1 MNVQAAFWADD
12 MSALLVIWHVG
23 ISYDELM
30 FVHAWKEGIC
40 MREIGKWRFAS
51 NNKGIVDGFND
62 PGIETFSADSISSMV
77 REVIQNSVDQQVD
90 ESRPVVVDFDFFQV
104 TQDEIPGGSQLG
116 DIFDRC
122 IEASQGDQV
131 ATDFFEQAK
140 KLMKGRIDVLRISD
154 HNTTGLVGAE
164 TNDSKTPWHQLV
176 KGRGSSN
183 KNINSGGSFGIGK
196 AAPLACSY
204 FHTIFYA
211 SKADA
216 VDSYVGVSR
225 LLSFKQKES
234 GFFSKEFTTTGT
246 GFYSASDDMNA
257 ILKPFSMGNFTRTDN
272 GTDIYILALEK
283 DKDLYGTIRLAVLKN
298 FFVSIEFQ
306 KLIVHVGQ
314 DTIDRNTLAQ
324 YIAQLDDKK
333 YAELKDYYN
342 LLIHRD
348 DDPEDNRVIPLD
360 AVEYGEKYGIKDG
373 ECTLLLHQ
381 GEDLNQRV
389 LMTRKTGMTLFPQSR
404 LGNSISYTGILLIQ
418 GDTMNQIFKMMEMPA
433 HDKWEPGRCKVKK
446 TFYENAYTDLK
457 KYLRKKIIE
466 NFGAPQQDVEVAYG
480 MDEFFADA
488 AGDGALDVELKERKP
503 KAKMTKRKARRRRT
517 DREVK
522 VKDPLEEGGLGDE
535 PRAGDKKDDTKKKGT
550 TTKDPAKNT
559 YNFKFRAVKKRLIA
573 NNMVNGEYTLAF
585 TIPISKSRIRLEVVG
600 IAERGNYK
608 IPVKD
613 VRIEGNDS
621 AVDIEKNSIT
631 FGPAKKGQ
639 TIAAHFSTGFQ
650 GPMMMEVN
658 YYEAK

>member
-1 MNVQAAFWADD
+1 
-12 MSALLVIWHVG
+12 
-23 ISYDELM
+23 
-30 FVHAWKEGIC
+30 
-40 MREIGKWRFAS
+40 MREDGKWRFAS

-62 PGIETFSADSISSMV
+62 PGIETFSANSIASMV

-90 ESRPVVVDFDFFQV
+90 DSRPVVVDFDFFQV
-104 TQDEIPGGSQLG
+104 TQDEIPGGRQLEN
-116 DIFDRC
+116 IFDRC
-122 IEASQGDQV
+122 ITASKGDPV
-131 ATDFFEQAK
+131 ATGFFQQAQ
-140 KLMKGRIDVLRISD
+140 KLMKGKIDVLRISD

-164 TNDSKTPWHQLV
+164 TDDTKTPWHQLV

-211 SKADA
+211 SKVDA
-216 VDSYVGVSR
+216 IDSYVGVSR
-225 LLSFKQKES
+225 LLSFKEKES
-234 GFFSKEFTTTGT
+234 GFFGKEYTTTGT
-246 GFYSASDDMNA
+246 GFYSSSDNMNA
-257 ILKPFSMGNFTRTDN
+257 ILKPFAMGHFKRRDN

-283 DKDLYGTIRLAVLKN
+283 DKDLYGTIRLAVLEN

-314 DTIDRNTLAQ
+314 DTINRNSLAQ

-333 YAELKDYYN
+333 YAALKDYYN
-342 LLIHRD
+342 LLIHRH
-348 DDPEDNRVIPLD
+348 DDPEENRVISLD
-360 AVEYGEKYGIKDG
+360 ANEYGKKYGIKDG

-418 GDTMNQIFKMMEMPA
+418 GDTMNQIFKTMEMPA
-433 HDKWEPGRCKVKK
+433 HDKWEPGRCKVNK

-457 KYLRKKIIE
+457 QYLRKKIIE
-466 NFGAPQQDVEVAYG
+466 NFGAPQQDIEAAYG

-488 AGDGALDVELKERKP
+488 AGDGALNVELKERKP
-503 KAKMTKRKARRRRT
+503 KAKMIKRKARRRRT
-517 DREVK
+517 DREIK
-522 VKDPLEEGGLGDE
+522 VKEPPEEGGLDDN
-535 PRAGDKKDDTKKKGT
+535 PRTDGKKDDPKKDGR
-550 TTKDPAKNT
+550 TTKDPADPAKKK
-559 YNFKFRAVKKRLIA
+559 YNFKFRAVKKRLVA
-573 NNMVNGEYTLAF
+573 NNMMNGEFTLAF

-600 IAERGNYK
+600 LAERGNYK
-608 IPVKD
+608 IPVHN
-613 VRIEGNDS
+613 VRIDGNDS
-621 AVDIEKNSIT
+621 AVEVEKNSIT

>member
-1 MNVQAAFWADD
+1 
-12 MSALLVIWHVG
+12 
-23 ISYDELM
+23 
-30 FVHAWKEGIC
+30 
-40 MREIGKWRFAS
+40 MREDGKWRFAS

-62 PGIETFSADSISSMV
+62 PGIETFSANSIASMV

-90 ESRPVVVDFDFFQV
+90 DSRPVVVDFDFFQV
-104 TQDEIPGGSQLG
+104 TQDEIPGGRQLEN
-116 DIFDRC
+116 IFDRC
-122 IEASQGDQV
+122 ITASKGDPV
-131 ATDFFEQAK
+131 ATGFFQQAQ
-140 KLMKGRIDVLRISD
+140 KLMKGKIDVLRISD

-164 TNDSKTPWHQLV
+164 TDDTKTPWHQLV

-211 SKADA
+211 SKVDA
-216 VDSYVGVSR
+216 IDSYVGVSR
-225 LLSFKQKES
+225 LLSFKEKES
-234 GFFSKEFTTTGT
+234 GFFGKEYTTTGT
-246 GFYSASDDMNA
+246 GFYSSSDNMNA
-257 ILKPFSMGNFTRTDN
+257 ILKPFAMGHFKRRDN

-283 DKDLYGTIRLAVLKN
+283 DKDLYGTIRLAVLEN

-314 DTIDRNTLAQ
+314 DTINRNSLAQ

-333 YAELKDYYN
+333 YAALKDYYN
-342 LLIHRD
+342 LLIHRH
-348 DDPEDNRVIPLD
+348 DDPEENRVISLD
-360 AVEYGEKYGIKDG
+360 ADEYGKKYGIKDG

-418 GDTMNQIFKMMEMPA
+418 GDTMNQIFKTMEMPA
-433 HDKWEPGRCKVKK
+433 HDKWEPGRCKVNK

-457 KYLRKKIIE
+457 QYLRKKIIE
-466 NFGAPQQDVEVAYG
+466 NFGAPQQDIEAAYG

-488 AGDGALDVELKERKP
+488 AGDGALNVELKERKP
-503 KAKMTKRKARRRRT
+503 KAKMIKRKARRRRT
-517 DREVK
+517 DREIK
-522 VKDPLEEGGLGDE
+522 VKEPPEEGGLDDN
-535 PRAGDKKDDTKKKGT
+535 PRTDGKKDDPKKDGR
-550 TTKDPAKNT
+550 TTKDPADPAKKK
-559 YNFKFRAVKKRLIA
+559 YNFKFRAVKKRLVA
-573 NNMVNGEYTLAF
+573 NNMMNGEFTLAF

-600 IAERGNYK
+600 LAERGNYK
-608 IPVKD
+608 IPVHN
-613 VRIEGNDS
+613 VRIDGNDS
-621 AVDIEKNSIT
+621 AVEVKKNSIT

>member
-1 MNVQAAFWADD
+1 
-12 MSALLVIWHVG
+12 
-23 ISYDELM
+23 
-30 FVHAWKEGIC
+30 
-40 MREIGKWRFAS
+40 MREDGKWRFAS

-62 PGIETFSADSISSMV
+62 LGIETFSANSIASMV

-90 ESRPVVVDFDFFQV
+90 DSRPVVVDFDFFQV
-104 TQDEIPGGSQLG
+104 TQDEIPGGRQLG
-116 DIFDRC
+116 NIFDRC
-122 IEASQGDQV
+122 ITASKGDPV
-131 ATDFFEQAK
+131 ATGFFQQAQ
-140 KLMKGRIDVLRISD
+140 KLMKGKIDVLRISD

-164 TNDSKTPWHQLV
+164 TDDTKTPWHQLV

-211 SKADA
+211 SKVDA
-216 VDSYVGVSR
+216 IDSYVGVSR
-225 LLSFKQKES
+225 LLSFKEKES
-234 GFFSKEFTTTGT
+234 GFFGKEYTTTGT
-246 GFYSASDDMNA
+246 GFYSSSDNMNA
-257 ILKPFSMGNFTRTDN
+257 ILKPFAMGHFKRRDN

-283 DKDLYGTIRLAVLKN
+283 DKDLYGTIRLAVLEN

-314 DTIDRNTLAQ
+314 DTINRNSLAQ

-333 YAELKDYYN
+333 YAALKDYYN
-342 LLIHRD
+342 LLIHRH
-348 DDPEDNRVIPLD
+348 DDPEENRVISLD
-360 AVEYGEKYGIKDG
+360 ADEYGKKYGIKDG

-418 GDTMNQIFKMMEMPA
+418 GDTMNQIFKTMEMPA
-433 HDKWEPGRCKVKK
+433 HDKWEPGRCKVNK

-457 KYLRKKIIE
+457 QYLRKKIIE
-466 NFGAPQQDVEVAYG
+466 NFGAPQQDIEAAYG

-488 AGDGALDVELKERKP
+488 AGDGALNVEIKERKP
-503 KAKMTKRKARRRRT
+503 KAKMIKRKARRRRT
-517 DREVK
+517 DREIK
-522 VKDPLEEGGLGDE
+522 VKEPPEEGGLDDN
-535 PRAGDKKDDTKKKGT
+535 PRTDGKEDDPKKDGR
-550 TTKDPAKNT
+550 TTKDPADPAKKK
-559 YNFKFRAVKKRLIA
+559 YNFKFRAVKKRLVA
-573 NNMVNGEYTLAF
+573 NNMMNGEFTLAF

-600 IAERGNYK
+600 LAERGNYK
-608 IPVKD
+608 IPVHN
-613 VRIEGNDS
+613 VRIDGNDS
-621 AVDIEKNSIT
+621 AVEVEKNSIT

>member
-1 MNVQAAFWADD
+1 
-12 MSALLVIWHVG
+12 
-23 ISYDELM
+23 
-30 FVHAWKEGIC
+30 
-40 MREIGKWRFAS
+40 MREDGKWRFAS

-62 PGIETFSADSISSMV
+62 PGIETFSANSIASMV

-90 ESRPVVVDFDFFQV
+90 DSRPVVVDFDFFQV
-104 TQDEIPGGSQLG
+104 TQDEIPGGRQLG
-116 DIFDRC
+116 NIFDRC
-122 IEASQGDQV
+122 ITASKGDPV
-131 ATDFFEQAK
+131 ATGFFQQAQ
-140 KLMKGRIDVLRISD
+140 KLMKGKIDVLRISD

-164 TNDSKTPWHQLV
+164 TDDTKTPWHQLV

-211 SKADA
+211 SKVDA
-216 VDSYVGVSR
+216 IDSYVGVSR
-225 LLSFKQKES
+225 LLSFKEKES
-234 GFFSKEFTTTGT
+234 GFFGKEYTTTGT
-246 GFYSASDDMNA
+246 GFYSSSDNMNA
-257 ILKPFSMGNFTRTDN
+257 ILKPFAMGHFKRRDN

-283 DKDLYGTIRLAVLKN
+283 DKDLYGTIRLAVLEN

-314 DTIDRNTLAQ
+314 DTINRNSLAQ

-333 YAELKDYYN
+333 YAALKDYYN
-342 LLIHRD
+342 LLIHRH
-348 DDPEDNRVIPLD
+348 DDPEENRVISLD
-360 AVEYGEKYGIKDG
+360 ADEYGKKYGIKDG

-418 GDTMNQIFKMMEMPA
+418 GDTMNQIFKTMEMPA
-433 HDKWEPGRCKVKK
+433 HDKWEPGRCKVNK

-457 KYLRKKIIE
+457 QYLRKKIIE
-466 NFGAPQQDVEVAYG
+466 NFGAPQQDIEAAYG

-488 AGDGALDVELKERKP
+488 AGDGALNVELQERKP
-503 KAKMTKRKARRRRT
+503 KAKMIKRKARRRRT
-517 DREVK
+517 DREIK
-522 VKDPLEEGGLGDE
+522 VKEPPEEGGLDDK
-535 PRAGDKKDDTKKKGT
+535 PRTDGKKDDPKKDGR
-550 TTKDPAKNT
+550 TTKDPAKKK
-559 YNFKFRAVKKRLIA
+559 YNFKFRAVKKRLVA
-573 NNMVNGEYTLAF
+573 NNMMNGEFTLAF

-600 IAERGNYK
+600 LAERGNYK
-608 IPVKD
+608 IPVHN
-613 VRIEGNDS
+613 VRIDGNDS
-621 AVDIEKNSIT
+621 AVEVEKNSIT

>member
-1 MNVQAAFWADD
+1 
-12 MSALLVIWHVG
+12 
-23 ISYDELM
+23 
-30 FVHAWKEGIC
+30 
-40 MREIGKWRFAS
+40 MREDGKWRFAS
-51 NNKGIVDGFND
+51 NNKGVIDGFND
-62 PGIETFSADSISSMV
+62 SGIETFSANSIASMV

-90 ESRPVVVDFDFFQV
+90 DSRPVVVDFDFFQV
-104 TQDEIPGGSQLG
+104 TQDVIPGGGQLS
-116 DIFDRC
+116 DIFDCC
-122 IEASQGDQV
+122 IEASKGDPV
-131 ATDFFEQAK
+131 ATKFFQQAQ
-140 KLMKGRIDVLRISD
+140 KLMKGKIDVLRISD
-154 HNTTGLVGAE
+154 HNTTGLVGAD
-164 TNDSKTPWHQLV
+164 TDDTKTPWHQLV

-211 SKADA
+211 SKVDD

-225 LLSFKQKES
+225 LLSFEAKES
-234 GFFSKEFTTTGT
+234 GFFGKEYTTTGT
-246 GFYSASDDMNA
+246 GFYSASDNMNA
-257 ILKPFSMGNFTRTDN
+257 ILKPFAMGSFRRKDN

-283 DKDLYGTIRLAVLKN
+283 DKDLYGTIRLAVLEN

-306 KLIVHVGQ
+306 KLVVHVGQ
-314 DTIDRNTLAQ
+314 DTLDRNSLAQ

-333 YAELKDYYN
+333 YAALKDYYN
-342 LLIHRD
+342 LLIHRH
-348 DDPEDNRVIPLD
+348 DDPEDNRVIILD
-360 AVEYGEKYGIKDG
+360 ADEYGKKYGIKDG
-373 ECTLLLHQ
+373 ECTLLLRQ

-418 GDTMNQIFKMMEMPA
+418 GDTMNQIFKAMEMPA
-433 HDKWEPGRCKVKK
+433 HDKWEPGRCKVDK
-446 TFYENAYTDLK
+446 TFYENAYTDLRQ
-457 KYLRKKIIE
+457 YLRKKIIE
-466 NFGAPQQDVEVAYG
+466 NFGAPQQDIEVAYG

-488 AGDGALDVELKERKP
+488 ARDGALDVELKERKP

-517 DREVK
+517 DREIK
-522 VKDPLEEGGLGDE
+522 VKEPPEDGDLDEDPRKD
-535 PRAGDKKDDTKKKGT
+535 DKKDGPKKGGT
-550 TTKDPAKNT
+550 TTKDPAKKK

-573 NNMVNGEYTLAF
+573 NNMMSGEYTLAF
-585 TIPISKSRIRLEVVG
+585 TIPISKSRIRLEVIG
-600 IAERGNYK
+600 LAERGNYK
-608 IPVKD
+608 IPVRD
-613 VRIEGNDS
+613 VRLEGNDS
-621 AVDIEKNSIT
+621 AVEVEKNSII

>member
-1 MNVQAAFWADD
+1 
-12 MSALLVIWHVG
+12 
-23 ISYDELM
+23 
-30 FVHAWKEGIC
+30 
-40 MREIGKWRFAS
+40 MREDGKWRFAS

-62 PGIETFSADSISSMV
+62 PGIETFSANSIASMV

-90 ESRPVVVDFDFFQV
+90 DSRPVVVDFDFFQV
-104 TQDEIPGGSQLG
+104 TQDEIPGGRQLG
-116 DIFDRC
+116 NIFDRC
-122 IEASQGDQV
+122 ITASKGDPV
-131 ATDFFEQAK
+131 ATGFFQQAQ
-140 KLMKGRIDVLRISD
+140 KLMKGKIDVLRISD

-164 TNDSKTPWHQLV
+164 TDDTKTPWHQLV

-211 SKADA
+211 SKVDA
-216 VDSYVGVSR
+216 IDSYVGVSR
-225 LLSFKQKES
+225 LLSFKEKES
-234 GFFSKEFTTTGT
+234 GFFGKEYTTTGT
-246 GFYSASDDMNA
+246 GFYSSSDNMNA
-257 ILKPFSMGNFTRTDN
+257 ILKPFAMGHFKRRDN

-283 DKDLYGTIRLAVLKN
+283 DKDLYGTIRLAVLEN

-314 DTIDRNTLAQ
+314 DTINRNSLAQ

-333 YAELKDYYN
+333 YAALKDYYN
-342 LLIHRD
+342 LLIHRH
-348 DDPEDNRVIPLD
+348 DDPEENRVISLD
-360 AVEYGEKYGIKDG
+360 ADEYGKKYGIKDG

-418 GDTMNQIFKMMEMPA
+418 GDTMNQIFKTMEMPA
-433 HDKWEPGRCKVKK
+433 HDKWEPGRCKVNK

-457 KYLRKKIIE
+457 QYLRKKIIE
-466 NFGAPQQDVEVAYG
+466 NFGAPQQDIEAAYG

-488 AGDGALDVELKERKP
+488 AGDGALNVEIKERKP
-503 KAKMTKRKARRRRT
+503 KAKMIKRKARRRRT
-517 DREVK
+517 DREIK
-522 VKDPLEEGGLGDE
+522 VKEPPEEGGLDDN
-535 PRAGDKKDDTKKKGT
+535 PRTDGKEDDPKKDGR
-550 TTKDPAKNT
+550 TTKDPADPAKKK
-559 YNFKFRAVKKRLIA
+559 YNFKFRAVKKRLVA
-573 NNMVNGEYTLAF
+573 NNMMNGEFTLAF

-600 IAERGNYK
+600 LAERGNYK
-608 IPVKD
+608 IPVHN
-613 VRIEGNDS
+613 VRIDGNDS
-621 AVDIEKNSIT
+621 AVEVEKNSIT

-650 GPMMMEVN
+650 GPMMIEVN

>member
-1 MNVQAAFWADD
+1 
-12 MSALLVIWHVG
+12 
-23 ISYDELM
+23 
-30 FVHAWKEGIC
+30 
-40 MREIGKWRFAS
+40 MREDGKWRFAS
-51 NNKGIVDGFND
+51 NNKGVIDGFND
-62 PGIETFSADSISSMV
+62 SGIETFSANSIASMV

-90 ESRPVVVDFDFFQV
+90 DSRPVVVDFDFFQV
-104 TQDEIPGGSQLG
+104 TQDEIPGGGQLS
-116 DIFDRC
+116 DIFDCC
-122 IEASQGDQV
+122 IEASKGDPV
-131 ATDFFEQAK
+131 ATKFFQQAQ
-140 KLMKGRIDVLRISD
+140 KLMKGKIDVLRISD
-154 HNTTGLVGAE
+154 HNTTGLVGAD
-164 TNDSKTPWHQLV
+164 TDDMKTPWHQLV

-211 SKADA
+211 SKVDD

-225 LLSFKQKES
+225 LLSFEAKES
-234 GFFSKEFTTTGT
+234 GFFRKEYTTTGT
-246 GFYSASDDMNA
+246 GFYSASDNMNA
-257 ILKPFSMGNFTRTDN
+257 ILKPFAMGSFRRKDN

-283 DKDLYGTIRLAVLKN
+283 DKDLYGTIRLAVLEN

-306 KLIVHVGQ
+306 KLVVHVGQ
-314 DTIDRNTLAQ
+314 DTLDRNSLAQ

-333 YAELKDYYN
+333 YAALKDYYN
-342 LLIHRD
+342 LLIHRH
-348 DDPEDNRVIPLD
+348 DDPEDNRVIILD
-360 AVEYGEKYGIKDG
+360 ADEYGKKYGIKDG
-373 ECTLLLHQ
+373 ECTLLLRQ

-418 GDTMNQIFKMMEMPA
+418 GDTMNQIFKAMEMPA
-433 HDKWEPGRCKVKK
+433 HDKWEPGRCKVDK
-446 TFYENAYTDLK
+446 TFYENAYTDLRQ
-457 KYLRKKIIE
+457 YLRKKIIE
-466 NFGAPQQDVEVAYG
+466 NFGAPQQDIEVAYG

-488 AGDGALDVELKERKP
+488 ARDGALDVELKERKP

-517 DREVK
+517 DREIK
-522 VKDPLEEGGLGDE
+522 VKEPPEDGDLDEDPRKD
-535 PRAGDKKDDTKKKGT
+535 DKKDGPKKGGT
-550 TTKDPAKNT
+550 TTKDPAKKK

-573 NNMVNGEYTLAF
+573 NNMMSGEYTLAF
-585 TIPISKSRIRLEVVG
+585 TIPISKSRIRLEVIG
-600 IAERGNYK
+600 LAERGNYK
-608 IPVKD
+608 IPVRD
-613 VRIEGNDS
+613 VRLEGNDS
-621 AVDIEKNSIT
+621 AVEVEKNSII

>member
-1 MNVQAAFWADD
+1 
-12 MSALLVIWHVG
+12 
-23 ISYDELM
+23 
-30 FVHAWKEGIC
+30 
-40 MREIGKWRFAS
+40 MREDGKWRFAS

-62 PGIETFSADSISSMV
+62 PGIETFSANSIASMV

-90 ESRPVVVDFDFFQV
+90 DSRPVVVDFDFFQV
-104 TQDEIPGGSQLG
+104 TQDEIPGGRQLG
-116 DIFDRC
+116 NIFDRC
-122 IEASQGDQV
+122 ITASKGDPV
-131 ATDFFEQAK
+131 ATGFFQQAQ
-140 KLMKGRIDVLRISD
+140 KLMKGKIDVLRISD

-164 TNDSKTPWHQLV
+164 TDDTKTPWHQLV

-211 SKADA
+211 SKVDA
-216 VDSYVGVSR
+216 IDSYVGVSR
-225 LLSFKQKES
+225 LLSFKEKES
-234 GFFSKEFTTTGT
+234 GFFGKEYTTTGT
-246 GFYSASDDMNA
+246 GFYSSSDNMNA
-257 ILKPFSMGNFTRTDN
+257 ILKPFAMGHFKRRDN

-283 DKDLYGTIRLAVLKN
+283 DKDLYGTIRLAVLEN
-298 FFVSIEFQ
+298 FFVAIEFQ

-314 DTIDRNTLAQ
+314 DTINRNSLAQ

-333 YAELKDYYN
+333 YAALKDYYN
-342 LLIHRD
+342 LLIHRH
-348 DDPEDNRVIPLD
+348 DDPEENRVISLD
-360 AVEYGEKYGIKDG
+360 ADEYGKKYGIKDG

-418 GDTMNQIFKMMEMPA
+418 GDTMNQIFKTMEMPA
-433 HDKWEPGRCKVKK
+433 HDKWEPGRCKVNK

-457 KYLRKKIIE
+457 QYLRKKIIE
-466 NFGAPQQDVEVAYG
+466 NFGAPQQDVEAAYG

-488 AGDGALDVELKERKP
+488 AGDGALNVEIKERKP
-503 KAKMTKRKARRRRT
+503 KAKMIKRKARRRRT
-517 DREVK
+517 DREIK
-522 VKDPLEEGGLGDE
+522 VKEPPEEGGLDDN
-535 PRAGDKKDDTKKKGT
+535 PRTDGKEDDPKKDGR
-550 TTKDPAKNT
+550 TTKDPADPAKKK
-559 YNFKFRAVKKRLIA
+559 YNFKFRAVKKRLVA
-573 NNMVNGEYTLAF
+573 NNMMNGEFTLAF

-600 IAERGNYK
+600 LAERGNYK
-608 IPVKD
+608 IPVHN
-613 VRIEGNDS
+613 VRIDGNDS
-621 AVDIEKNSIT
+621 AVEVEKNSIT

>member
-1 MNVQAAFWADD
+1 
-12 MSALLVIWHVG
+12 
-23 ISYDELM
+23 
-30 FVHAWKEGIC
+30 
-40 MREIGKWRFAS
+40 MREDGKWRFAS

-62 PGIETFSADSISSMV
+62 PGIETFSANSIASMV

-90 ESRPVVVDFDFFQV
+90 DSRPVVVDFDFFQV
-104 TQDEIPGGSQLG
+104 TQDEIPGGRQLG
-116 DIFDRC
+116 NIFDRC
-122 IEASQGDQV
+122 ITASKGDPV
-131 ATDFFEQAK
+131 ATGFFQQAQ
-140 KLMKGRIDVLRISD
+140 KLMKGKIDVLRISD

-164 TNDSKTPWHQLV
+164 TDDTKKPWHQLV

-211 SKADA
+211 SKVDA
-216 VDSYVGVSR
+216 IDSYVGVSR
-225 LLSFKQKES
+225 LLSFKEKES
-234 GFFSKEFTTTGT
+234 GFFGKEYTTTGT
-246 GFYSASDDMNA
+246 GFYSSSDNMNA
-257 ILKPFSMGNFTRTDN
+257 ILKPFAMGHFKRRDN

-283 DKDLYGTIRLAVLKN
+283 DKDLYGTIRLAVLEN

-314 DTIDRNTLAQ
+314 DTINRNSLAQ

-333 YAELKDYYN
+333 YAALKDYYN
-342 LLIHRD
+342 LLIHRH
-348 DDPEDNRVIPLD
+348 DDPEENRVISLD
-360 AVEYGEKYGIKDG
+360 ADEYGKKYGIKDG

-418 GDTMNQIFKMMEMPA
+418 GDTMNQIFKTMEMPA
-433 HDKWEPGRCKVKK
+433 HDKWEPGRCKVNK

-457 KYLRKKIIE
+457 QYLRKKIIE
-466 NFGAPQQDVEVAYG
+466 NFGAPQQDIEAAYG

-488 AGDGALDVELKERKP
+488 AGDGALNVEIKERKP
-503 KAKMTKRKARRRRT
+503 KAKMIKRKARRRRT
-517 DREVK
+517 DREIK
-522 VKDPLEEGGLGDE
+522 VKEPPEEGGLDDN
-535 PRAGDKKDDTKKKGT
+535 PRTDGKEDDPKKDGR
-550 TTKDPAKNT
+550 TTKDPADPAKKK
-559 YNFKFRAVKKRLIA
+559 YNFKFRAVKKRLVA
-573 NNMVNGEYTLAF
+573 NNMMNGEFTLAF

-600 IAERGNYK
+600 LAERGNYK
-608 IPVKD
+608 IPVHN
-613 VRIEGNDS
+613 VRIDGNDS
-621 AVDIEKNSIT
+621 AVEVEKNSIT

>member
-1 MNVQAAFWADD
+1 
-12 MSALLVIWHVG
+12 
-23 ISYDELM
+23 
-30 FVHAWKEGIC
+30 
-40 MREIGKWRFAS
+40 MREDGKWRFAS

-62 PGIETFSADSISSMV
+62 PGIETFSANSIASMV

-90 ESRPVVVDFDFFQV
+90 DSRPVVVDFDFFQV
-104 TQDEIPGGSQLG
+104 TQDEIPGGRQLG
-116 DIFDRC
+116 NIFDRC
-122 IEASQGDQV
+122 ITASKGDTV
-131 ATDFFEQAK
+131 ATGFFQQAQ
-140 KLMKGRIDVLRISD
+140 KLMKGKIDVLRISD

-164 TNDSKTPWHQLV
+164 TDDTKTPWHQLV

-211 SKADA
+211 SKVDA
-216 VDSYVGVSR
+216 IDSYVGVSR
-225 LLSFKQKES
+225 LLSFKEKES
-234 GFFSKEFTTTGT
+234 GFFGKEYTTTGT
-246 GFYSASDDMNA
+246 GFYSSSDNMNA
-257 ILKPFSMGNFTRTDN
+257 ILKPFAMGHFKRRDN

-283 DKDLYGTIRLAVLKN
+283 DKDLYGTIRLAVLEN

-314 DTIDRNTLAQ
+314 DTINRNSLAQ

-333 YAELKDYYN
+333 YAALKDYYN
-342 LLIHRD
+342 LLIHRH
-348 DDPEDNRVIPLD
+348 DDPEENRVISLD
-360 AVEYGEKYGIKDG
+360 ADEYGKKYGIKDG

-418 GDTMNQIFKMMEMPA
+418 GDTMNQIFKTMEMPA
-433 HDKWEPGRCKVKK
+433 HDKWEPGRCKVNK

-457 KYLRKKIIE
+457 QYLRKKIIE
-466 NFGAPQQDVEVAYG
+466 NFGAPQQDIEAAYG

-488 AGDGALDVELKERKP
+488 AGDGALNVEIKERKP
-503 KAKMTKRKARRRRT
+503 KAKMIKRKARRRRT
-517 DREVK
+517 DREIK
-522 VKDPLEEGGLGDE
+522 VKEPPEEGGLDDN
-535 PRAGDKKDDTKKKGT
+535 PRTDGKEDDPKKDGR
-550 TTKDPAKNT
+550 TTKDPADPAKKK
-559 YNFKFRAVKKRLIA
+559 YNFKFRAVKKRLVA
-573 NNMVNGEYTLAF
+573 NNMMNGEFTLAF

-600 IAERGNYK
+600 LAERGNYK
-608 IPVKD
+608 IPVHN
-613 VRIEGNDS
+613 VRIDGNDS
-621 AVDIEKNSIT
+621 AVEVEKNSIT

>member
-1 MNVQAAFWADD
+1 
-12 MSALLVIWHVG
+12 
-23 ISYDELM
+23 
-30 FVHAWKEGIC
+30 
-40 MREIGKWRFAS
+40 MREDGKWRFAS

-62 PGIETFSADSISSMV
+62 PGIETFSANSIASMV

-90 ESRPVVVDFDFFQV
+90 DSRPVVVDFYFFQV
-104 TQDEIPGGSQLG
+104 TQDEIPGGRQLG
-116 DIFDRC
+116 NIFDRC
-122 IEASQGDQV
+122 ITASKGDPV
-131 ATDFFEQAK
+131 ATGFFQQAQ
-140 KLMKGRIDVLRISD
+140 KLMKGKIDVLRISD

-164 TNDSKTPWHQLV
+164 TDDTKTPWHQLV

-211 SKADA
+211 SKVDA
-216 VDSYVGVSR
+216 IDSYVGVSR
-225 LLSFKQKES
+225 LLSFKEKES
-234 GFFSKEFTTTGT
+234 GFFGKEYTTTGT
-246 GFYSASDDMNA
+246 GFYSSSDNMNA
-257 ILKPFSMGNFTRTDN
+257 ILKPFAMGHFKRRDN

-283 DKDLYGTIRLAVLKN
+283 DKDLYGTIRLAVLEN

-314 DTIDRNTLAQ
+314 DTINRNSLAQ

-333 YAELKDYYN
+333 YATLKDYYN
-342 LLIHRD
+342 LLIHRH
-348 DDPEDNRVIPLD
+348 DDPEENRVISLD
-360 AVEYGEKYGIKDG
+360 ADEYGKKYGIKDG

-418 GDTMNQIFKMMEMPA
+418 GDTMNQIFKTMEMPA
-433 HDKWEPGRCKVKK
+433 HDKWEPGRCKVNK

-457 KYLRKKIIE
+457 QYLRKKIIE
-466 NFGAPQQDVEVAYG
+466 NFGAPQQDIEAAYG

-488 AGDGALDVELKERKP
+488 AGDGALNVEIKERKP
-503 KAKMTKRKARRRRT
+503 KAKMIKRKARRRRT
-517 DREVK
+517 DREIK
-522 VKDPLEEGGLGDE
+522 VKEPPEEGGLDDN
-535 PRAGDKKDDTKKKGT
+535 PRTDGKEDDPKKDGR
-550 TTKDPAKNT
+550 TTKDPADPAKKK
-559 YNFKFRAVKKRLIA
+559 YNFKFRAVKKRLVA
-573 NNMVNGEYTLAF
+573 NNMMNGEFTLAF

-600 IAERGNYK
+600 LSERGNYK
-608 IPVKD
+608 IPVHN
-613 VRIEGNDS
+613 VRIDGNDS
-621 AVDIEKNSIT
+621 AVEVEKNSIT

>member
-1 MNVQAAFWADD
+1 
-12 MSALLVIWHVG
+12 
-23 ISYDELM
+23 
-30 FVHAWKEGIC
+30 
-40 MREIGKWRFAS
+40 MREDGKWRFAS
-51 NNKGIVDGFND
+51 NNKGVIDGFND
-62 PGIETFSADSISSMV
+62 SGIETFSANSIASMV

-90 ESRPVVVDFDFFQV
+90 DSRPVVVDFDFFQV
-104 TQDEIPGGSQLG
+104 TQDEIPGGGQLS
-116 DIFDRC
+116 DIFDCC
-122 IEASQGDQV
+122 IEASKGDPV
-131 ATDFFEQAK
+131 ATKFFQQAQ
-140 KLMKGRIDVLRISD
+140 KLMKGKIDVLRISD
-154 HNTTGLVGAE
+154 HNTTGLVGAD
-164 TNDSKTPWHQLV
+164 TDDTKTPWHQLV

-211 SKADA
+211 SKVDD

-225 LLSFKQKES
+225 LLSFEAKES
-234 GFFSKEFTTTGT
+234 GFFGKEYTTTGT
-246 GFYSASDDMNA
+246 GFYSASDNMNA
-257 ILKPFSMGNFTRTDN
+257 ILKPFAMGSFRRKDN

-283 DKDLYGTIRLAVLKN
+283 DKDLYGTIRLAVLEN

-306 KLIVHVGQ
+306 KLVVHVGQ
-314 DTIDRNTLAQ
+314 DTLDRNSLAQ

-333 YAELKDYYN
+333 YAALKDYYN
-342 LLIHRD
+342 LLIHRH
-348 DDPEDNRVIPLD
+348 DDPEDNRVIILD
-360 AVEYGEKYGIKDG
+360 ADEYGKKYGIKDG
-373 ECTLLLHQ
+373 ECTLLLRQ

-418 GDTMNQIFKMMEMPA
+418 GDTMNQIFKAMEMPA
-433 HDKWEPGRCKVKK
+433 HDKWEPGRCKVDK
-446 TFYENAYTDLK
+446 TFYENAYTDLRQ
-457 KYLRKKIIE
+457 YLRKKIIE
-466 NFGAPQQDVEVAYG
+466 NFGAPQQDIEVAYG

-488 AGDGALDVELKERKP
+488 ARDGALDVELKERKP

-517 DREVK
+517 DREIK
-522 VKDPLEEGGLGDE
+522 VKEPPEDGDLDEDPRKD
-535 PRAGDKKDDTKKKGT
+535 DKKDGPKKGGT
-550 TTKDPAKNT
+550 TTKDPAKKK

-573 NNMVNGEYTLAF
+573 NNMMSGEYTLAF
-585 TIPISKSRIRLEVVG
+585 TIPISKSRIRLEVIG
-600 IAERGNYK
+600 LAERGNYK
-608 IPVKD
+608 IPVRD
-613 VRIEGNDS
+613 VRLEGNDS
-621 AVDIEKNSIT
+621 TVEVEKNSII

>member
-1 MNVQAAFWADD
+1 
-12 MSALLVIWHVG
+12 
-23 ISYDELM
+23 
-30 FVHAWKEGIC
+30 
-40 MREIGKWRFAS
+40 MREDGKWRFAS

-62 PGIETFSADSISSMV
+62 PGIETFSANSIASMV

-90 ESRPVVVDFDFFQV
+90 DSRPVVVDFDSFQV
-104 TQDEIPGGSQLG
+104 TQDEIPGGRQLEN
-116 DIFDRC
+116 IFDRC
-122 IEASQGDQV
+122 ITASKGDPV
-131 ATDFFEQAK
+131 ATGFFQQAQ
-140 KLMKGRIDVLRISD
+140 KLMKGKIDVLRISD

-164 TNDSKTPWHQLV
+164 TDDTKTPWHQLV

-211 SKADA
+211 SKVDA
-216 VDSYVGVSR
+216 IDSYVGVSR
-225 LLSFKQKES
+225 LLSFKEKES
-234 GFFSKEFTTTGT
+234 GFFGKEYTTTGT
-246 GFYSASDDMNA
+246 GFYSSSDNMNA
-257 ILKPFSMGNFTRTDN
+257 ILKPFAMGHFKRRDN

-283 DKDLYGTIRLAVLKN
+283 DKDLYGTIRLAVLEN

-314 DTIDRNTLAQ
+314 DTINRNSLAQ

-333 YAELKDYYN
+333 YAALKDYYN
-342 LLIHRD
+342 LLIHRH
-348 DDPEDNRVIPLD
+348 DDPEENRVISLD
-360 AVEYGEKYGIKDG
+360 ADEYGKKYGIKDG

-418 GDTMNQIFKMMEMPA
+418 GDTMNQIFKTMEMPA
-433 HDKWEPGRCKVKK
+433 HDKWEPGRCKVNK

-457 KYLRKKIIE
+457 QYLRKKIIE
-466 NFGAPQQDVEVAYG
+466 NFGAPQQDIEAAYG

-488 AGDGALDVELKERKP
+488 AGDGALNVELKERKP
-503 KAKMTKRKARRRRT
+503 KAKMIKRKARRRRT
-517 DREVK
+517 DREIK
-522 VKDPLEEGGLGDE
+522 VKEPPEEGGLDDN
-535 PRAGDKKDDTKKKGT
+535 PRTDGKEDDPKKDGR
-550 TTKDPAKNT
+550 TTKDPADPAKKK
-559 YNFKFRAVKKRLIA
+559 YNFKFRAVKKRLVA
-573 NNMVNGEYTLAF
+573 NNMMNGEFTLAF

-600 IAERGNYK
+600 LAERGNYK
-608 IPVKD
+608 IPVHN
-613 VRIEGNDS
+613 VRIDGNDS
-621 AVDIEKNSIT
+621 AVEVEKNSIT

>member
-1 MNVQAAFWADD
+1 
-12 MSALLVIWHVG
+12 
-23 ISYDELM
+23 
-30 FVHAWKEGIC
+30 
-40 MREIGKWRFAS
+40 MREDGKWRFAS

-62 PGIETFSADSISSMV
+62 PGIETFSANSIASMV

-90 ESRPVVVDFDFFQV
+90 DSRPVVVDFDFFQV
-104 TQDEIPGGSQLG
+104 TQDKIPGGRQLG
-116 DIFDRC
+116 NIFDRC
-122 IEASQGDQV
+122 ITASKGDPV
-131 ATDFFEQAK
+131 ATGFFQQAQ
-140 KLMKGRIDVLRISD
+140 KLMKGKIDVLRISD

-164 TNDSKTPWHQLV
+164 TDDTKTPWHQLV

-211 SKADA
+211 SKVDA
-216 VDSYVGVSR
+216 IDSYVGVSR
-225 LLSFKQKES
+225 LLSFKEKES
-234 GFFSKEFTTTGT
+234 GFFGKEYTTTGT
-246 GFYSASDDMNA
+246 GFYSSSDNMNA
-257 ILKPFSMGNFTRTDN
+257 ILKPFAMGHFKRRDN

-283 DKDLYGTIRLAVLKN
+283 DKDLYGTIRLAVLEN

-314 DTIDRNTLAQ
+314 DTINRNSLAQ

-333 YAELKDYYN
+333 YATLKDYYN
-342 LLIHRD
+342 LLIHRH
-348 DDPEDNRVIPLD
+348 DDPEENRVISLD
-360 AVEYGEKYGIKDG
+360 ADEYGKKYGIKDG

-418 GDTMNQIFKMMEMPA
+418 GDTMNQIFKTMEMPA
-433 HDKWEPGRCKVKK
+433 HDKWEPGRCKVNK

-457 KYLRKKIIE
+457 QYLRKKIIE
-466 NFGAPQQDVEVAYG
+466 NFGAPQQDIEAAYG

-488 AGDGALDVELKERKP
+488 AGDGALNVEIKERKP
-503 KAKMTKRKARRRRT
+503 KAKMIKRKARRRRT
-517 DREVK
+517 DREIK
-522 VKDPLEEGGLGDE
+522 VKEPPEEGGLDDN
-535 PRAGDKKDDTKKKGT
+535 PRTDGKEDDPKKDGR
-550 TTKDPAKNT
+550 TTKDPADPAKKK
-559 YNFKFRAVKKRLIA
+559 YNFKFRAVKKRLVA
-573 NNMVNGEYTLAF
+573 NNMMNGEFTLAF

-600 IAERGNYK
+600 LAERGNYK
-608 IPVKD
+608 IPVHN
-613 VRIEGNDS
+613 VRIDGNDS
-621 AVDIEKNSIT
+621 AVEVEKNSIT

>member
-1 MNVQAAFWADD
+1 
-12 MSALLVIWHVG
+12 
-23 ISYDELM
+23 
-30 FVHAWKEGIC
+30 
-40 MREIGKWRFAS
+40 MREDGKWRFAS

-62 PGIETFSADSISSMV
+62 PGIETFSANSIASMV

-90 ESRPVVVDFDFFQV
+90 DSRPVVVDFDFFQV
-104 TQDEIPGGSQLG
+104 TQDEIPGGRQLG
-116 DIFDRC
+116 NIFDRC
-122 IEASQGDQV
+122 ITASKGDPV
-131 ATDFFEQAK
+131 ATGFFQQAQ
-140 KLMKGRIDVLRISD
+140 KLMKGKIDVLRISD

-164 TNDSKTPWHQLV
+164 TDDTKTPWHQLV

-211 SKADA
+211 SKVDA
-216 VDSYVGVSR
+216 IDSYVGVSR
-225 LLSFKQKES
+225 LLSFKEKES
-234 GFFSKEFTTTGT
+234 GFFGKEYTTTGT
-246 GFYSASDDMNA
+246 GFYSSSDNMNA
-257 ILKPFSMGNFTRTDN
+257 ILKPFAMGHFKRRDN

-283 DKDLYGTIRLAVLKN
+283 DKDLYGTIRLAVLEN

-314 DTIDRNTLAQ
+314 DTINRNSLAQ

-333 YAELKDYYN
+333 YAALKDYYN
-342 LLIHRD
+342 LLIHRH
-348 DDPEDNRVIPLD
+348 DDPEENRVISLD
-360 AVEYGEKYGIKDG
+360 ADEYGKKYGIKDG

-418 GDTMNQIFKMMEMPA
+418 GDTMNQIFKTMEMPA
-433 HDKWEPGRCKVKK
+433 HDKWEPGRCKVNK

-457 KYLRKKIIE
+457 QYLRKKIIE
-466 NFGAPQQDVEVAYG
+466 NFGAPQQDIEAAYG

-488 AGDGALDVELKERKP
+488 AGDGALNVEIKERKP
-503 KAKMTKRKARRRRT
+503 KAKMIKRKARRRRT
-517 DREVK
+517 DREIK
-522 VKDPLEEGGLGDE
+522 VKEPPEEGGLDDN
-535 PRAGDKKDDTKKKGT
+535 PRTDDKKDDPKKDGR
-550 TTKDPAKNT
+550 TTKDPADPAKKK
-559 YNFKFRAVKKRLIA
+559 YNFKFRAVKKRLVA
-573 NNMVNGEYTLAF
+573 NNMMNGEFTLAF

-600 IAERGNYK
+600 LAERGNYK
-608 IPVKD
+608 IPVHN
-613 VRIEGNDS
+613 VRIDGNDS
-621 AVDIEKNSIT
+621 AVEVEKNSIT

>member
-1 MNVQAAFWADD
+1 
-12 MSALLVIWHVG
+12 
-23 ISYDELM
+23 
-30 FVHAWKEGIC
+30 
-40 MREIGKWRFAS
+40 MREDGKWRFAS

-62 PGIETFSADSISSMV
+62 PGIETFSANSIASMV

-90 ESRPVVVDFDFFQV
+90 DSRPVVVDFDFFQV
-104 TQDEIPGGSQLG
+104 TQDEIPGGRQLG
-116 DIFDRC
+116 NIFDRC
-122 IEASQGDQV
+122 ITASKGDPV
-131 ATDFFEQAK
+131 ATGFFQQAQ
-140 KLMKGRIDVLRISD
+140 KLMKGKIDVLRISD

-164 TNDSKTPWHQLV
+164 TDDTKTPWHQLV

-211 SKADA
+211 SKVDA
-216 VDSYVGVSR
+216 IDSYVGVSR
-225 LLSFKQKES
+225 LLSFKEKES
-234 GFFSKEFTTTGT
+234 GFFGKEYTTTGT
-246 GFYSASDDMNA
+246 GFYSSSDNMNA
-257 ILKPFSMGNFTRTDN
+257 ILKPFAMGHFKRRDN

-283 DKDLYGTIRLAVLKN
+283 DKDLYGTIRLAVLEN

-314 DTIDRNTLAQ
+314 DTINRNSLAQ

-333 YAELKDYYN
+333 YAALKDYYN
-342 LLIHRD
+342 LLIHRH
-348 DDPEDNRVIPLD
+348 DDPEENRVISLD
-360 AVEYGEKYGIKDG
+360 ADEYGKKYGIKDG

-418 GDTMNQIFKMMEMPA
+418 GDTMNQIFKTMEMPA
-433 HDKWEPGRCKVKK
+433 HDKWEPGRCKVNK

-457 KYLRKKIIE
+457 QYLRKKIIE
-466 NFGAPQQDVEVAYG
+466 NFGAPQQDIEVAYG

-488 AGDGALDVELKERKP
+488 AGDGALNVELQERKP
-503 KAKMTKRKARRRRT
+503 KAKMIKRKARRRRT
-517 DREVK
+517 DREIK
-522 VKDPLEEGGLGDE
+522 VKEPPEEGGLDDK
-535 PRAGDKKDDTKKKGT
+535 PRTDGKKDDPKKDGR
-550 TTKDPAKNT
+550 TTKDPAKKK
-559 YNFKFRAVKKRLIA
+559 YNFKFRAVKKRLVA
-573 NNMVNGEYTLAF
+573 NNMMNGEFTLAF

-600 IAERGNYK
+600 LAERGNYK
-608 IPVKD
+608 IPVHN
-613 VRIEGNDS
+613 VRIDGNDS
-621 AVDIEKNSIT
+621 AVEVEKNSIT

-658 YYEAK
+658 YYELKLRSY

>member
-1 MNVQAAFWADD
+1 
-12 MSALLVIWHVG
+12 
-23 ISYDELM
+23 
-30 FVHAWKEGIC
+30 
-40 MREIGKWRFAS
+40 MREDGKWRFAS

-62 PGIETFSADSISSMV
+62 PGIETFSANSIASMV

-90 ESRPVVVDFDFFQV
+90 DSRPVVVDFDFFQV
-104 TQDEIPGGSQLG
+104 TQDEIPGGRQLEN
-116 DIFDRC
+116 IFDRC
-122 IEASQGDQV
+122 ITASKGDPV
-131 ATDFFEQAK
+131 ATGFFQQAQ
-140 KLMKGRIDVLRISD
+140 KLMKGKIDVLRISD

-164 TNDSKTPWHQLV
+164 TDDTKTPWHQLV

-211 SKADA
+211 SKVDA
-216 VDSYVGVSR
+216 IDSYVGVSR
-225 LLSFKQKES
+225 LLSFKEKES
-234 GFFSKEFTTTGT
+234 GFFGKEYTTTGT
-246 GFYSASDDMNA
+246 GFYSSSDNMNA
-257 ILKPFSMGNFTRTDN
+257 ILKPFAMGHFKRRDN

-283 DKDLYGTIRLAVLKN
+283 DKDLYGTIRLAVLEN

-314 DTIDRNTLAQ
+314 DTINRNSLAQ

-333 YAELKDYYN
+333 YAALKDYYN
-342 LLIHRD
+342 LLIHRH
-348 DDPEDNRVIPLD
+348 DDPEENRVISLD
-360 AVEYGEKYGIKDG
+360 ADEYGKKYGIKDG

-418 GDTMNQIFKMMEMPA
+418 GDTMNQIFKTMEMPA
-433 HDKWEPGRCKVKK
+433 HDKWEPGRCKVNK

-457 KYLRKKIIE
+457 QYLRKKIIE
-466 NFGAPQQDVEVAYG
+466 NFGAPQQDIEAAYG
-480 MDEFFADA
+480 MDEFFADV
-488 AGDGALDVELKERKP
+488 AGDGALSVEIKERKP
-503 KAKMTKRKARRRRT
+503 KAKMIKRKARRRRT
-517 DREVK
+517 DREIK
-522 VKDPLEEGGLGDE
+522 VKEPPEEGGLDDN
-535 PRAGDKKDDTKKKGT
+535 PRTDDKKDDPKKDGR
-550 TTKDPAKNT
+550 TTKDPADPAKKK
-559 YNFKFRAVKKRLIA
+559 YNFKFRAVKKRLVA
-573 NNMVNGEYTLAF
+573 NNMMNGEFTLAF

-600 IAERGNYK
+600 LAERGNYK
-608 IPVKD
+608 IPVHN
-613 VRIEGNDS
+613 VRIDGNDS
-621 AVDIEKNSIT
+621 AVEVEKNSIT

>member
-1 MNVQAAFWADD
+1 
-12 MSALLVIWHVG
+12 
-23 ISYDELM
+23 
-30 FVHAWKEGIC
+30 
-40 MREIGKWRFAS
+40 MREDGKWRFAS

-62 PGIETFSADSISSMV
+62 PGIETFSANSIASMV

-90 ESRPVVVDFDFFQV
+90 DSRPVVVDFDFFQV
-104 TQDEIPGGSQLG
+104 TQDEIPGGRQLG
-116 DIFDRC
+116 NIFDRC
-122 IEASQGDQV
+122 ITASKGDPV
-131 ATDFFEQAK
+131 ATGFFQQAQ
-140 KLMKGRIDVLRISD
+140 KLMKGKIDVLRISD

-164 TNDSKTPWHQLV
+164 TDDTKTPWHQLV

-211 SKADA
+211 SKVDA
-216 VDSYVGVSR
+216 IDSYVGVSR
-225 LLSFKQKES
+225 LLSFKEKES
-234 GFFSKEFTTTGT
+234 GFFGKEYTTTGT
-246 GFYSASDDMNA
+246 GFYSSSDNMNA
-257 ILKPFSMGNFTRTDN
+257 ILKPFAMGHFKRRDN

-283 DKDLYGTIRLAVLKN
+283 DKDLYGTIRLAVLEN

-314 DTIDRNTLAQ
+314 DTINRNSLAQ

-333 YAELKDYYN
+333 YAALKDYYN
-342 LLIHRD
+342 LLIHRH
-348 DDPEDNRVIPLD
+348 DDPEENRVISLD
-360 AVEYGEKYGIKDG
+360 ADEYGKKYGIKDG

-418 GDTMNQIFKMMEMPA
+418 GDTMNQIFKTMEMPA
-433 HDKWEPGRCKVKK
+433 HDKWEPGRCKVNK

-457 KYLRKKIIE
+457 QYLRKKIIE
-466 NFGAPQQDVEVAYG
+466 NFGAPQQDIEAAYG

-488 AGDGALDVELKERKP
+488 AGDGALNVEIKEQKP
-503 KAKMTKRKARRRRT
+503 KAKMIKRKARRRRT
-517 DREVK
+517 DREIK
-522 VKDPLEEGGLGDE
+522 VKEPLEEGGLDDN
-535 PRAGDKKDDTKKKGT
+535 PRTDAKKDDPKKDGR
-550 TTKDPAKNT
+550 TTKDPADPAKKK
-559 YNFKFRAVKKRLIA
+559 YNFKFRAVKKRLVA
-573 NNMVNGEYTLAF
+573 NNMMNGEFTLAF

-600 IAERGNYK
+600 LAERGNYK
-608 IPVKD
+608 IPVHN
-613 VRIEGNDS
+613 VRIDGNDS
-621 AVDIEKNSIT
+621 AVEVEKNSIT

>member
-1 MNVQAAFWADD
+1 
-12 MSALLVIWHVG
+12 
-23 ISYDELM
+23 
-30 FVHAWKEGIC
+30 
-40 MREIGKWRFAS
+40 MREDGKWRFAS

-62 PGIETFSADSISSMV
+62 PGIETFSANSIASMV

-90 ESRPVVVDFDFFQV
+90 DSRPVVVDFDFFQV
-104 TQDEIPGGSQLG
+104 TQDEIPGGRQLG
-116 DIFDRC
+116 NIFDRC
-122 IEASQGDQV
+122 ITASKGDPV
-131 ATDFFEQAK
+131 ATGFFQQAQ
-140 KLMKGRIDVLRISD
+140 KLMKGKIDVLRISD

-164 TNDSKTPWHQLV
+164 TDDTKTPWHQLV

-211 SKADA
+211 SKVDA
-216 VDSYVGVSR
+216 IDSYVGVSR
-225 LLSFKQKES
+225 LLSFKEKES
-234 GFFSKEFTTTGT
+234 GFFGKEYTTTGT
-246 GFYSASDDMNA
+246 GFYSSSDNMNA
-257 ILKPFSMGNFTRTDN
+257 ILKPFAMGHFKRRDN

-283 DKDLYGTIRLAVLKN
+283 DKDLYGTICLAVLEN

-314 DTIDRNTLAQ
+314 DTINRNSLAQ

-333 YAELKDYYN
+333 YAALKDYYN
-342 LLIHRD
+342 LLIHRH
-348 DDPEDNRVIPLD
+348 DDPEENRVISLNAD
-360 AVEYGEKYGIKDG
+360 EYGKKYGIKDG

-418 GDTMNQIFKMMEMPA
+418 GDTMNQIFKTMEMPA
-433 HDKWEPGRCKVKK
+433 HDKWEPGRCKVNK

-457 KYLRKKIIE
+457 QYLRKKIIE
-466 NFGAPQQDVEVAYG
+466 NFGAPQQDIEAAYG

-488 AGDGALDVELKERKP
+488 AGDGALNVEIKERKP
-503 KAKMTKRKARRRRT
+503 KAKMIKRKARRRRT
-517 DREVK
+517 DREIK
-522 VKDPLEEGGLGDE
+522 VKEPPEEGGLDDN
-535 PRAGDKKDDTKKKGT
+535 PRTDGKEDDPKKDGR
-550 TTKDPAKNT
+550 TTKDPADPAKKK
-559 YNFKFRAVKKRLIA
+559 YNFKFRAVKKRLVA
-573 NNMVNGEYTLAF
+573 NNMMNGEFTLAF

-600 IAERGNYK
+600 LAERGNYK
-608 IPVKD
+608 IPVHN
-613 VRIEGNDS
+613 VRIDGNDS
-621 AVDIEKNSIT
+621 AVEVEKNSIT

>member
-1 MNVQAAFWADD
+1 
-12 MSALLVIWHVG
+12 
-23 ISYDELM
+23 
-30 FVHAWKEGIC
+30 
-40 MREIGKWRFAS
+40 MREDGKWRFAS

-62 PGIETFSADSISSMV
+62 PGIETFSANSIASMV

-90 ESRPVVVDFDFFQV
+90 DSRPVVVDFDFFQV
-104 TQDEIPGGSQLG
+104 TQDEIPGGRQLEN
-116 DIFDRC
+116 IFDRC
-122 IEASQGDQV
+122 ITASKGDPV
-131 ATDFFEQAK
+131 ATGFFQQAQ
-140 KLMKGRIDVLRISD
+140 KLMKGKIDVLRISD

-164 TNDSKTPWHQLV
+164 TDDTKTPWHQLV

-211 SKADA
+211 SKVDA
-216 VDSYVGVSR
+216 IDSYVGVSR
-225 LLSFKQKES
+225 LLSFKEKES
-234 GFFSKEFTTTGT
+234 GFFGKEYTTTGT
-246 GFYSASDDMNA
+246 GFYSSSDNMNA
-257 ILKPFSMGNFTRTDN
+257 ILKPFAMGHFKRRDN

-283 DKDLYGTIRLAVLKN
+283 DKDLYGTIRLAVLEN

-314 DTIDRNTLAQ
+314 DTINRNSLAQ

-333 YAELKDYYN
+333 YATLKDYYN
-342 LLIHRD
+342 LLIHRH
-348 DDPEDNRVIPLD
+348 DDPEENRVISLD
-360 AVEYGEKYGIKDG
+360 ADEYGKKYGIKDG

-418 GDTMNQIFKMMEMPA
+418 GDTMNQIFKTMEMPA
-433 HDKWEPGRCKVKK
+433 HDKWEPGRCKVNK

-457 KYLRKKIIE
+457 QYLRKKIIE
-466 NFGAPQQDVEVAYG
+466 NFGAPQQDIEAAYG

-488 AGDGALDVELKERKP
+488 AGDGALNVELKERKP
-503 KAKMTKRKARRRRT
+503 KAKMIKRKARRRRT
-517 DREVK
+517 DREIK
-522 VKDPLEEGGLGDE
+522 VKEPPEEGGLDDN
-535 PRAGDKKDDTKKKGT
+535 PRTDDKKDDPKKDGR
-550 TTKDPAKNT
+550 TTKDPADPAKKK
-559 YNFKFRAVKKRLIA
+559 YNFKFRAVKKRLVA
-573 NNMVNGEYTLAF
+573 NNMMNGEFTLAF

-600 IAERGNYK
+600 LAERGNYK
-608 IPVKD
+608 IPVHN
-613 VRIEGNDS
+613 VRIDGNDS
-621 AVDIEKNSIT
+621 AVEVEKNSIT

>member
-1 MNVQAAFWADD
+1 
-12 MSALLVIWHVG
+12 
-23 ISYDELM
+23 
-30 FVHAWKEGIC
+30 
-40 MREIGKWRFAS
+40 MREDGKWRFAS

-62 PGIETFSADSISSMV
+62 PGIETFSAKSIASMV

-90 ESRPVVVDFDFFQV
+90 NSRPVIVDFDFFQV
-104 TQDEIPGGSQLG
+104 MQDEIPGGRQLA

-122 IEASQGDQV
+122 IEASKGDPV
-131 ATDFFEQAK
+131 ATGFFQQAQR
-140 KLMKGRIDVLRISD
+140 LMKGKIDVLRISD

-164 TNDSKTPWHQLV
+164 TDDTKTPWHQLV

-183 KNINSGGSFGIGK
+183 KNINSGGSFGNGK

-225 LLSFKQKES
+225 LLSFKEKES
-234 GFFSKEFTTTGT
+234 GFFGKEYTTTGT
-246 GFYSASDDMNA
+246 GFYSASDNMNA
-257 ILKPFSMGNFTRTDN
+257 ILKPFAMGHFKRRDN

-283 DKDLYGTIRLAVLKN
+283 DKDLYGTIRLAVLEN

-314 DTIDRNTLAQ
+314 DTINRNSLAQ

-333 YAELKDYYN
+333 YAALKDYYN
-342 LLIHRD
+342 LLIHRH
-348 DDPEDNRVIPLD
+348 DDPEENRVISLD
-360 AVEYGEKYGIKDG
+360 ADEYGKKYGIKDG

-418 GDTMNQIFKMMEMPA
+418 GDTMNQIFKTMEMPA
-433 HDKWEPGRCKVKK
+433 HDKWEPGRCKVNK

-457 KYLRKKIIE
+457 QYLRKKIIE
-466 NFGAPQQDVEVAYG
+466 NFGAPQQDIEAAYG

-488 AGDGALDVELKERKP
+488 AGDGALNVEIKERKP
-503 KAKMTKRKARRRRT
+503 KAKMIKRKARRRRT
-517 DREVK
+517 DREIK
-522 VKDPLEEGGLGDE
+522 VKEPPEEGGLDDN
-535 PRAGDKKDDTKKKGT
+535 PRTDGKEDDPKKDGR
-550 TTKDPAKNT
+550 TTKDPADPAKKK
-559 YNFKFRAVKKRLIA
+559 YNFKFRAVKKRLVA
-573 NNMVNGEYTLAF
+573 NNMMNGEFTLAF

-600 IAERGNYK
+600 LAERGNYK
-608 IPVKD
+608 IPVHN
-613 VRIEGNDS
+613 VRIDGNDS
-621 AVDIEKNSIT
+621 AVEVEKNSIT

>member
-1 MNVQAAFWADD
+1 
-12 MSALLVIWHVG
+12 
-23 ISYDELM
+23 
-30 FVHAWKEGIC
+30 
-40 MREIGKWRFAS
+40 MREDGKWRFAS

-62 PGIETFSADSISSMV
+62 PGIETFSANSIASMV

-90 ESRPVVVDFDFFQV
+90 DSRPVVVDFDFFQV
-104 TQDEIPGGSQLG
+104 TQDEIPGGRQLG
-116 DIFDRC
+116 NIFDRC
-122 IEASQGDQV
+122 ITASKGDPV
-131 ATDFFEQAK
+131 ATGFFQQAQ
-140 KLMKGRIDVLRISD
+140 KLMKGKIDVLRISD

-164 TNDSKTPWHQLV
+164 TDDTKTPWHQLV

-211 SKADA
+211 SKVDA
-216 VDSYVGVSR
+216 IDSYVGVSR
-225 LLSFKQKES
+225 LLSFKEKES
-234 GFFSKEFTTTGT
+234 GFFGKEYTTTGT
-246 GFYSASDDMNA
+246 GFYSSSDNMNA
-257 ILKPFSMGNFTRTDN
+257 ILKPFAMGHFKRRDN

-283 DKDLYGTIRLAVLKN
+283 DKDLYGTIRLAVLEN

-314 DTIDRNTLAQ
+314 DTINRNSLAQ

-333 YAELKDYYN
+333 YATLKDYYN
-342 LLIHRD
+342 LLIHRH
-348 DDPEDNRVIPLD
+348 DDPEENRVISLD
-360 AVEYGEKYGIKDG
+360 ADEYGKKYGIKDG

-418 GDTMNQIFKMMEMPA
+418 GDTMNQIFKTMEMPA
-433 HDKWEPGRCKVKK
+433 HDKWEPGRCKVNK

-457 KYLRKKIIE
+457 QYLRKKIIE
-466 NFGAPQQDVEVAYG
+466 NFGAPQQDIEAAYG

-488 AGDGALDVELKERKP
+488 AGDGALNVEIKERKP
-503 KAKMTKRKARRRRT
+503 KAKMIKRKARRRRT
-517 DREVK
+517 DREIK
-522 VKDPLEEGGLGDE
+522 IKEPPEEGGLDDN
-535 PRAGDKKDDTKKKGT
+535 PRTDGKEDDPKKDGR
-550 TTKDPAKNT
+550 TTKDPADPAKKK
-559 YNFKFRAVKKRLIA
+559 YNFKFRAVKKRLVA
-573 NNMVNGEYTLAF
+573 NNMMNGEFTLAF

-600 IAERGNYK
+600 LAERGNYK
-608 IPVKD
+608 IPVHN
-613 VRIEGNDS
+613 VRIDGNDS
-621 AVDIEKNSIT
+621 AVEVEKNSIT

>member
-1 MNVQAAFWADD
+1 
-12 MSALLVIWHVG
+12 
-23 ISYDELM
+23 
-30 FVHAWKEGIC
+30 
-40 MREIGKWRFAS
+40 MREDGKWRFAS

-62 PGIETFSADSISSMV
+62 PGIETFSANSIASMV

-90 ESRPVVVDFDFFQV
+90 DSRPVVVDFDFFQV
-104 TQDEIPGGSQLG
+104 TQDEIPGGRQLG
-116 DIFDRC
+116 NIFDRC
-122 IEASQGDQV
+122 ITASKGDPV
-131 ATDFFEQAK
+131 ATGFFQQAQ
-140 KLMKGRIDVLRISD
+140 KLMKGKIDVLRISD

-164 TNDSKTPWHQLV
+164 TDDTKTPWHQLV

-211 SKADA
+211 SKVDA
-216 VDSYVGVSR
+216 IDSYVGVSR
-225 LLSFKQKES
+225 LLSFKEKES
-234 GFFSKEFTTTGT
+234 GFFGKEYTTTGT
-246 GFYSASDDMNA
+246 GFYSSSDNMNA
-257 ILKPFSMGNFTRTDN
+257 ILKPFAMGHFKRRDN

-283 DKDLYGTIRLAVLKN
+283 DKDLYGTIRLAVLEN

-314 DTIDRNTLAQ
+314 DTINRNSLAQ

-333 YAELKDYYN
+333 YAALKDYYN
-342 LLIHRD
+342 LLIHRH
-348 DDPEDNRVIPLD
+348 DDPEENRVISLD
-360 AVEYGEKYGIKDG
+360 ADEYGKKYGIKDG

-381 GEDLNQRV
+381 GEGLNQRV

-418 GDTMNQIFKMMEMPA
+418 GDTMNQIFKTMEMPA
-433 HDKWEPGRCKVKK
+433 HDKWEPGRCKVNK

-457 KYLRKKIIE
+457 QYLRKKIIE
-466 NFGAPQQDVEVAYG
+466 NFGAPQQDIEAAYG

-488 AGDGALDVELKERKP
+488 AGDGALNVELQERKP
-503 KAKMTKRKARRRRT
+503 KAKMIKRKARRRRT
-517 DREVK
+517 DREIK
-522 VKDPLEEGGLGDE
+522 VKEPPEEGGLDDK
-535 PRAGDKKDDTKKKGT
+535 PRTDGKKDDPKKDGR
-550 TTKDPAKNT
+550 TTKDPAKKK
-559 YNFKFRAVKKRLIA
+559 YNFKFRAVKKRLVA
-573 NNMVNGEYTLAF
+573 NNMMNGEFTLAF

-600 IAERGNYK
+600 LAERGNYK
-608 IPVKD
+608 IPVHN
-613 VRIEGNDS
+613 VRIDGNDS
-621 AVDIEKNSIT
+621 AVEVEKNSIT

>member
-1 MNVQAAFWADD
+1 
-12 MSALLVIWHVG
+12 
-23 ISYDELM
+23 
-30 FVHAWKEGIC
+30 
-40 MREIGKWRFAS
+40 MREDGKWRFAS

-62 PGIETFSADSISSMV
+62 PGIETFSANSIASMV

-90 ESRPVVVDFDFFQV
+90 DSRPVVVDFDFFQV
-104 TQDEIPGGSQLG
+104 TQDEIPGGRQLG
-116 DIFDRC
+116 NIFDRC
-122 IEASQGDQV
+122 ITASKGDPV
-131 ATDFFEQAK
+131 ATGFFQQAQ
-140 KLMKGRIDVLRISD
+140 KLMKGKIDVLRISD

-164 TNDSKTPWHQLV
+164 TDDTKTPWHQLV

-211 SKADA
+211 SKVDA
-216 VDSYVGVSR
+216 IDSYVGVSR
-225 LLSFKQKES
+225 LLSFKEKES
-234 GFFSKEFTTTGT
+234 GFFGKEYTTTGT
-246 GFYSASDDMNA
+246 GFYSSSDNMNA
-257 ILKPFSMGNFTRTDN
+257 ILKPFAMGHFKRRDN

-283 DKDLYGTIRLAVLKN
+283 DKDLYGTIRLAVLEN

-314 DTIDRNTLAQ
+314 DTINRNSLAQ

-333 YAELKDYYN
+333 YAALKDYYN
-342 LLIHRD
+342 LLIHRH
-348 DDPEDNRVIPLD
+348 DDPEENRVISLD
-360 AVEYGEKYGIKDG
+360 ADEYGKKYGIKDG

-418 GDTMNQIFKMMEMPA
+418 GDTMNQIFKTMEMPA
-433 HDKWEPGRCKVKK
+433 HDKWEPGRCKVNK

-457 KYLRKKIIE
+457 QYLRKKIIE
-466 NFGAPQQDVEVAYG
+466 NFGAPQQDIEAAYG

-488 AGDGALDVELKERKP
+488 AGDGALIVELKERKP
-503 KAKMTKRKARRRRT
+503 KAKMIKRKARRRRT
-517 DREVK
+517 DREIK
-522 VKDPLEEGGLGDE
+522 VKEPPEEGGLDDN
-535 PRAGDKKDDTKKKGT
+535 PRTDDKKDDPKKDGR
-550 TTKDPAKNT
+550 TTKDPADPAKKK
-559 YNFKFRAVKKRLIA
+559 YNFKFRAVKKRLVA
-573 NNMVNGEYTLAF
+573 NNMMNGEFTLAF

-600 IAERGNYK
+600 LAERGNYK
-608 IPVKD
+608 IPVHN
-613 VRIEGNDS
+613 VRIDGNDS
-621 AVDIEKNSIT
+621 AVEVEKNSIT

>member
-1 MNVQAAFWADD
+1 
-12 MSALLVIWHVG
+12 
-23 ISYDELM
+23 
-30 FVHAWKEGIC
+30 
-40 MREIGKWRFAS
+40 MREDGKWRFAS

-62 PGIETFSADSISSMV
+62 PGIETFSANSIASMV

-90 ESRPVVVDFDFFQV
+90 DSRPVVVDFDFFQV
-104 TQDEIPGGSQLG
+104 TQDEIPGGRQLG
-116 DIFDRC
+116 NIFDRC
-122 IEASQGDQV
+122 ITASKGDPV
-131 ATDFFEQAK
+131 ATGFFQQAQ
-140 KLMKGRIDVLRISD
+140 KLMKGKIDVLRISD

-164 TNDSKTPWHQLV
+164 TDDTKTPWHQLV

-211 SKADA
+211 SKVDA
-216 VDSYVGVSR
+216 IDSYVGVSR
-225 LLSFKQKES
+225 LLSFKEKES
-234 GFFSKEFTTTGT
+234 GFFGKEYTTTGT
-246 GFYSASDDMNA
+246 GFYSSSDNMNA
-257 ILKPFSMGNFTRTDN
+257 ILKPFAMGHFKRRDN

-283 DKDLYGTIRLAVLKN
+283 DKDLYGTIRLAVLEN

-314 DTIDRNTLAQ
+314 DTINRNSLAQ

-333 YAELKDYYN
+333 YAALKDYYN
-342 LLIHRD
+342 LLIHRH
-348 DDPEDNRVIPLD
+348 DDPEENRVISLD
-360 AVEYGEKYGIKDG
+360 ADEYGKKYGIKDG

-418 GDTMNQIFKMMEMPA
+418 GDTMNQIFKTMEMPA
-433 HDKWEPGRCKVKK
+433 HDKWEPGRCKVNK

-457 KYLRKKIIE
+457 QYLRKKIIE
-466 NFGAPQQDVEVAYG
+466 NFGAPQQDIEAAYG

-488 AGDGALDVELKERKP
+488 AGDGALNVEIKERKP
-503 KAKMTKRKARRRRT
+503 KAKMIKRKARRRRT
-517 DREVK
+517 DREIK
-522 VKDPLEEGGLGDE
+522 VKEPPEEGGLDDN
-535 PRAGDKKDDTKKKGT
+535 PRTDGKEDDPKKDGR
-550 TTKDPAKNT
+550 TTKDPADPAKKK
-559 YNFKFRAVKKRLIA
+559 YNFKFRAVKKRLVA
-573 NNMVNGEYTLAF
+573 NNMMNGEFTLAF

-600 IAERGNYK
+600 LSERGNYK
-608 IPVKD
+608 IPVHN
-613 VRIEGNDS
+613 VRIDGNDS
-621 AVDIEKNSIT
+621 AVEVEKNSIT

>member
-1 MNVQAAFWADD
+1 
-12 MSALLVIWHVG
+12 
-23 ISYDELM
+23 
-30 FVHAWKEGIC
+30 
-40 MREIGKWRFAS
+40 MREDGKWRFAS

-62 PGIETFSADSISSMV
+62 PGIETFSANSIASMV

-90 ESRPVVVDFDFFQV
+90 DSRPVVVDFDFFQV
-104 TQDEIPGGSQLG
+104 TQDEIPGGRPLG
-116 DIFDRC
+116 NIFDRC
-122 IEASQGDQV
+122 ITASKGDPV
-131 ATDFFEQAK
+131 ATGFFQQAQ
-140 KLMKGRIDVLRISD
+140 KLMKGKIDVLRISD

-164 TNDSKTPWHQLV
+164 TDDTKKPWHQLV

-211 SKADA
+211 SKVDA
-216 VDSYVGVSR
+216 IDSYVGVSR
-225 LLSFKQKES
+225 LLSFKEKES
-234 GFFSKEFTTTGT
+234 VFFGKEYTTTGT
-246 GFYSASDDMNA
+246 GFYSSSDNMNA
-257 ILKPFSMGNFTRTDN
+257 ILKPFAMGHFKRRDN

-283 DKDLYGTIRLAVLKN
+283 DKDLYGTIRLAVLEN

-314 DTIDRNTLAQ
+314 DTINRNSLAQ

-333 YAELKDYYN
+333 YAALKDYYN
-342 LLIHRD
+342 LLIHRH
-348 DDPEDNRVIPLD
+348 DDPEENRVISLD
-360 AVEYGEKYGIKDG
+360 ADEYGKKYGIKDG

-418 GDTMNQIFKMMEMPA
+418 GDTMNQIFKTMEMPA
-433 HDKWEPGRCKVKK
+433 HDKWEPGRCKVNK

-457 KYLRKKIIE
+457 QYLRKKIIE
-466 NFGAPQQDVEVAYG
+466 NFGAPQQDIEAAYG

-488 AGDGALDVELKERKP
+488 AGDGALNVEIKERKP
-503 KAKMTKRKARRRRT
+503 KAKMIKRKARRRRT
-517 DREVK
+517 DREIK
-522 VKDPLEEGGLGDE
+522 VKEPPEEGGLDDN
-535 PRAGDKKDDTKKKGT
+535 PRTDGKEDDPKKDGR
-550 TTKDPAKNT
+550 TTKDPADPAKKK
-559 YNFKFRAVKKRLIA
+559 YNFKFRAVKKRLVA
-573 NNMVNGEYTLAF
+573 NNMMNGEFTLAF

-600 IAERGNYK
+600 LSERGNYK
-608 IPVKD
+608 IPVHN
-613 VRIEGNDS
+613 VRIDGNDS
-621 AVDIEKNSIT
+621 AVEVEKNSIT

>member
-1 MNVQAAFWADD
+1 
-12 MSALLVIWHVG
+12 
-23 ISYDELM
+23 
-30 FVHAWKEGIC
+30 
-40 MREIGKWRFAS
+40 MREDGKWRFAS

-62 PGIETFSADSISSMV
+62 PGIETFSANSIASMV

-90 ESRPVVVDFDFFQV
+90 DSRPVVVDFDFFQV
-104 TQDEIPGGSQLG
+104 TQDEIPGGRQLEN
-116 DIFDRC
+116 IFDRC
-122 IEASQGDQV
+122 ITASKGDPV
-131 ATDFFEQAK
+131 ATGFFQQAQ
-140 KLMKGRIDVLRISD
+140 KLMKGKIDVLRISD

-164 TNDSKTPWHQLV
+164 TDDTKTPWHQLV

-211 SKADA
+211 SKVDA
-216 VDSYVGVSR
+216 IDSYVGVSR
-225 LLSFKQKES
+225 LLSFKEKES
-234 GFFSKEFTTTGT
+234 GFFGKEYTTTGT
-246 GFYSASDDMNA
+246 GFYSSSDNMNA
-257 ILKPFSMGNFTRTDN
+257 ILKPFAMGHFKRRDN

-283 DKDLYGTIRLAVLKN
+283 DKDLYGTIRLAVLEN

-314 DTIDRNTLAQ
+314 DTINRNSLAQ

-333 YAELKDYYN
+333 YAALKDYYN
-342 LLIHRD
+342 LLIHRH
-348 DDPEDNRVIPLD
+348 DDPEENRVISLD
-360 AVEYGEKYGIKDG
+360 ADEYGKKYGIKDG

-418 GDTMNQIFKMMEMPA
+418 GDTMNQIFKTMEMPA
-433 HDKWEPGRCKVKK
+433 HDKWEPGRCKVNK

-457 KYLRKKIIE
+457 QYLRKKIIE
-466 NFGAPQQDVEVAYG
+466 NFGAPQQDIEAAYG

-488 AGDGALDVELKERKP
+488 AGDGALNVEIKERKP
-503 KAKMTKRKARRRRT
+503 KAKMIKRKARRRRT
-517 DREVK
+517 DREIK
-522 VKDPLEEGGLGDE
+522 VKEPPEEGGLDDN
-535 PRAGDKKDDTKKKGT
+535 PRTDGKEDDPKKDGR
-550 TTKDPAKNT
+550 TTKDPADPAKKK
-559 YNFKFRAVKKRLIA
+559 YNFKFRAVKKRLVA
-573 NNMVNGEYTLAF
+573 NNMMNGEFTLAF

-600 IAERGNYK
+600 LAERGNYK
-608 IPVKD
+608 IPVHN
-613 VRIEGNDS
+613 VRIDGNDS
-621 AVDIEKNSIT
+621 AVEVEKNSIT

-658 YYEAK
+658 YYEGRIVKLSATPLRNRPHMVFCSQGTS

>member
-1 MNVQAAFWADD
+1 
-12 MSALLVIWHVG
+12 
-23 ISYDELM
+23 
-30 FVHAWKEGIC
+30 
-40 MREIGKWRFAS
+40 MREDGKWRFAS

-62 PGIETFSADSISSMV
+62 PGIETFSANSIASMV

-90 ESRPVVVDFDFFQV
+90 DSRPVVVDFDFFQV
-104 TQDEIPGGSQLG
+104 TQDEIPGGRQLG
-116 DIFDRC
+116 NIFDRC
-122 IEASQGDQV
+122 ITASKGDPV
-131 ATDFFEQAK
+131 ATGFFQQAQ
-140 KLMKGRIDVLRISD
+140 KLMKGKIDVLRISD

-164 TNDSKTPWHQLV
+164 TDDTKTPWHQLV

-211 SKADA
+211 SKVDA
-216 VDSYVGVSR
+216 IDSYVGVSR
-225 LLSFKQKES
+225 LLSFKEKES
-234 GFFSKEFTTTGT
+234 GFFGKEYTTTGT
-246 GFYSASDDMNA
+246 GFYSSSDNMNA
-257 ILKPFSMGNFTRTDN
+257 ILKPFAMGHFKRRDN

-283 DKDLYGTIRLAVLKN
+283 DKDLYGTIRLAVLEN

-314 DTIDRNTLAQ
+314 DTINRNSLAQ

-333 YAELKDYYN
+333 YAALKDYYN
-342 LLIHRD
+342 LLIHRH
-348 DDPEDNRVIPLD
+348 DDPEENRVISLD
-360 AVEYGEKYGIKDG
+360 ADEYGKKYGIKDG

-418 GDTMNQIFKMMEMPA
+418 GDTMNQIFKTMEMPA
-433 HDKWEPGRCKVKK
+433 HDKWEPGRCKVNK

-457 KYLRKKIIE
+457 QYLRKKIIE
-466 NFGAPQQDVEVAYG
+466 NFGAPQQDIEAAYG

-488 AGDGALDVELKERKP
+488 AGDGALNVEIKERKP
-503 KAKMTKRKARRRRT
+503 KAKMMKRKARRRRT
-517 DREVK
+517 DREIK
-522 VKDPLEEGGLGDE
+522 VKEPPEEGGLDDN
-535 PRAGDKKDDTKKKGT
+535 PRTDGKEDDPKKDGR
-550 TTKDPAKNT
+550 TTKDPADPAKKK
-559 YNFKFRAVKKRLIA
+559 YNFKFRAVKKRLVA
-573 NNMVNGEYTLAF
+573 NNMMNGEFTLAF

-600 IAERGNYK
+600 LAERGNYK
-608 IPVKD
+608 IPVHN
-613 VRIEGNDS
+613 VRIDGNDS
-621 AVDIEKNSIT
+621 AVEVEKNSIT

>member
-1 MNVQAAFWADD
+1 MNVQAAFGADD
-12 MSALLVIWHVG
+12 MSALLLIWHVG
-23 ISYDELM
+23 ISYDELI
-30 FVHAWKEGIC
+30 FVHVWKEGIC

-104 TQDEIPGGSQLG
+104 TQDEIPGGRQLG
-116 DIFDRC
+116 DIFDCC
-122 IEASQGDQV
+122 IEASQGDRV

-140 KLMKGRIDVLRISD
+140 KLMKGKIDVLRISD

-164 TNDSKTPWHQLV
+164 TNNSKTPWHQLV

-211 SKADA
+211 SKADT

-234 GFFSKEFTTTGT
+234 GFFGKEFTTTGT

-257 ILKPFSMGNFTRTDN
+257 ILKPFSMGDFRRTDN

-306 KLIVHVGQ
+306 KLVVHVGQ
-314 DTIDRNTLAQ
+314 ETIDRNTLAQ

-360 AVEYGEKYGIKDG
+360 AAEYGEKYGIKDG

-433 HDKWEPGRCKVKK
+433 HDKREPGRCCRRWGSGCR
-446 TFYENAYTDLK
+446 AQ
-457 KYLRKKIIE
+457 
-466 NFGAPQQDVEVAYG
+466 GA
-480 MDEFFADA
+480 
-488 AGDGALDVELKERKP
+488 
-503 KAKMTKRKARRRRT
+503 KAK
-517 DREVK
+517 
-522 VKDPLEEGGLGDE
+522 G
-535 PRAGDKKDDTKKKGT
+535 KDDKEESAPSSHGQ
-550 TTKDPAKNT
+550 
-559 YNFKFRAVKKRLIA
+559 
-573 NNMVNGEYTLAF
+573 
-585 TIPISKSRIRLEVVG
+585 
-600 IAERGNYK
+600 RGQS
-608 IPVKD
+608 
-613 VRIEGNDS
+613 E
-621 AVDIEKNSIT
+621 
-631 FGPAKKGQ
+631 GPARGRR
-639 TIAAHFSTGFQ
+639 
-650 GPMMMEVN
+650 PWR
-658 YYEAK
+658 

>member
-1 MNVQAAFWADD
+1 
-12 MSALLVIWHVG
+12 
-23 ISYDELM
+23 
-30 FVHAWKEGIC
+30 
-40 MREIGKWRFAS
+40 MREDGKWRFAS

-62 PGIETFSADSISSMV
+62 PGIETFSANSIASMV

-90 ESRPVVVDFDFFQV
+90 DSRPVVVDFDFFQV
-104 TQDEIPGGSQLG
+104 TQDEIPGGRQLG
-116 DIFDRC
+116 NIFDRC
-122 IEASQGDQV
+122 ITASKGDPV
-131 ATDFFEQAK
+131 ATGFFQQAQN
-140 KLMKGRIDVLRISD
+140 DVLRISD

-164 TNDSKTPWHQLV
+164 TDDTKTPWHQLV

-211 SKADA
+211 SKVDA
-216 VDSYVGVSR
+216 IDSYVGVSR
-225 LLSFKQKES
+225 LLSFKEKES
-234 GFFSKEFTTTGT
+234 GFFGKEYTTTGT
-246 GFYSASDDMNA
+246 GFYSSSDNMNA
-257 ILKPFSMGNFTRTDN
+257 ILKPFAMGHFKRRDN

-283 DKDLYGTIRLAVLKN
+283 DKDLYGTIRLAVLEN

-314 DTIDRNTLAQ
+314 DTINRNSLAQ

-333 YAELKDYYN
+333 YAALKDYYN
-342 LLIHRD
+342 LLIHRH
-348 DDPEDNRVIPLD
+348 DDPEENRVISLD
-360 AVEYGEKYGIKDG
+360 ADEYGKKYGIKDG

-418 GDTMNQIFKMMEMPA
+418 GDTMNQIFKTMEMPA
-433 HDKWEPGRCKVKK
+433 HDKWEPGRCKVNK

-457 KYLRKKIIE
+457 QYLRKKIIE
-466 NFGAPQQDVEVAYG
+466 NFGAPQQDIEAAYG

-488 AGDGALDVELKERKP
+488 AGDGALNVEIKERKP
-503 KAKMTKRKARRRRT
+503 KAKMIKRKARRRRT
-517 DREVK
+517 DREIK
-522 VKDPLEEGGLGDE
+522 VKEPPEEGGLDDN
-535 PRAGDKKDDTKKKGT
+535 PRTDGKEDDPKKDGR
-550 TTKDPAKNT
+550 TTKDPADPAKKK
-559 YNFKFRAVKKRLIA
+559 YNFKFRAVKKRLVA
-573 NNMVNGEYTLAF
+573 NNMMNGEFTLAF

-600 IAERGNYK
+600 LAERGNYK
-608 IPVKD
+608 IPVHN
-613 VRIEGNDS
+613 VRIDGNDS
-621 AVDIEKNSIT
+621 AVEVEKNRIT

>member
-1 MNVQAAFWADD
+1 
-12 MSALLVIWHVG
+12 
-23 ISYDELM
+23 
-30 FVHAWKEGIC
+30 
-40 MREIGKWRFAS
+40 MREDGKWRFAS

-62 PGIETFSADSISSMV
+62 PGIETFSANSIASMV

-90 ESRPVVVDFDFFQV
+90 DSRPVVVDFDFFQV
-104 TQDEIPGGSQLG
+104 TQDEIPGGRQLG
-116 DIFDRC
+116 NIFDRC
-122 IEASQGDQV
+122 ITASKGDPV
-131 ATDFFEQAK
+131 ATGFFQQAQ
-140 KLMKGRIDVLRISD
+140 KLMKGKIDVLRISD

-164 TNDSKTPWHQLV
+164 TDDTKTPWHQLV

-183 KNINSGGSFGIGK
+183 KNINSGGSSGIGK

-211 SKADA
+211 SKVDA
-216 VDSYVGVSR
+216 IDSYVGVSR
-225 LLSFKQKES
+225 LLSFKEKES
-234 GFFSKEFTTTGT
+234 GFFGKEYTTTGT
-246 GFYSASDDMNA
+246 GFYSSSDNMNA
-257 ILKPFSMGNFTRTDN
+257 ILKPFAMGHFKRRDN

-283 DKDLYGTIRLAVLKN
+283 DKDLYGTIRLAVLEN

-314 DTIDRNTLAQ
+314 DTINRNSLAQ

-333 YAELKDYYN
+333 YAALKDYYN
-342 LLIHRD
+342 LLIHRH
-348 DDPEDNRVIPLD
+348 DDPEENRVISLD
-360 AVEYGEKYGIKDG
+360 ADEYGKKYGIKDG

-418 GDTMNQIFKMMEMPA
+418 GDTMNQIFKTMEMPA
-433 HDKWEPGRCKVKK
+433 HDKWEPGRCKVNK

-457 KYLRKKIIE
+457 QYLRKKIIE
-466 NFGAPQQDVEVAYG
+466 NFGAPQQDIEVAYG

-488 AGDGALDVELKERKP
+488 AGDGALNVELQERKP
-503 KAKMTKRKARRRRT
+503 KAKMIKRKARRRRT
-517 DREVK
+517 DREIK
-522 VKDPLEEGGLGDE
+522 VKEPPEEGGLDDK
-535 PRAGDKKDDTKKKGT
+535 PRTDGKKDDPKKDGR
-550 TTKDPAKNT
+550 TTKDPAKKK
-559 YNFKFRAVKKRLIA
+559 YNFKFRAVKKRLVA
-573 NNMVNGEYTLAF
+573 NNMMNGEFTLAF

-600 IAERGNYK
+600 LAERGNYK
-608 IPVKD
+608 IPVHN
-613 VRIEGNDS
+613 VRIDGNDS
-621 AVDIEKNSIT
+621 AVEVEKNSIT

>member
-1 MNVQAAFWADD
+1 
-12 MSALLVIWHVG
+12 
-23 ISYDELM
+23 
-30 FVHAWKEGIC
+30 
-40 MREIGKWRFAS
+40 MREDGKWRFAS

-62 PGIETFSADSISSMV
+62 PGIETFSANSIASMV

-90 ESRPVVVDFDFFQV
+90 DSRPVVVDFDFFQV
-104 TQDEIPGGSQLG
+104 TQDEIPGGRQLG
-116 DIFDRC
+116 NIFDRC
-122 IEASQGDQV
+122 ITASKGDPV
-131 ATDFFEQAK
+131 ATGFFQQAQ
-140 KLMKGRIDVLRISD
+140 KLMKGKIDVLRISD

-164 TNDSKTPWHQLV
+164 TDDTKTPWHQLV

-211 SKADA
+211 SKVDA
-216 VDSYVGVSR
+216 IDSYVGVSR
-225 LLSFKQKES
+225 LLSFKEKES
-234 GFFSKEFTTTGT
+234 GFFGKEYTTTGT
-246 GFYSASDDMNA
+246 GFYSSSDNMNA
-257 ILKPFSMGNFTRTDN
+257 ILKPFAMGHFKRRDN

-283 DKDLYGTIRLAVLKN
+283 DKDLYGTIRLAVLEN

-314 DTIDRNTLAQ
+314 DTINRNSLAQ

-333 YAELKDYYN
+333 YATLKDYYN
-342 LLIHRD
+342 LLIHRH
-348 DDPEDNRVIPLD
+348 DDPEENRVISLD
-360 AVEYGEKYGIKDG
+360 ADEYGKKYGIKDG

-418 GDTMNQIFKMMEMPA
+418 GDTMNQIFKTMEMPA
-433 HDKWEPGRCKVKK
+433 HDKWEPGRCKVNK

-457 KYLRKKIIE
+457 QYLRKKIIE
-466 NFGAPQQDVEVAYG
+466 NFGAPQQDIEAAYG

-488 AGDGALDVELKERKP
+488 AGDGALNVEIKERKP
-503 KAKMTKRKARRRRT
+503 KAKMIKRKARRRRT
-517 DREVK
+517 DREIK
-522 VKDPLEEGGLGDE
+522 VKEPPEEGGLDDN
-535 PRAGDKKDDTKKKGT
+535 PRTDGKEDDPKKDGR
-550 TTKDPAKNT
+550 TTKDPADPAKKK
-559 YNFKFRAVKKRLIA
+559 YNFKFRAVKKRLVA
-573 NNMVNGEYTLAF
+573 NNMMNGEFTLAF

-600 IAERGNYK
+600 LAERGNYK
-608 IPVKD
+608 IPVHN
-613 VRIEGNDS
+613 VRIDGNDS
-621 AVDIEKNSIT
+621 AVEVEKNRIT

>member
-1 MNVQAAFWADD
+1 
-12 MSALLVIWHVG
+12 
-23 ISYDELM
+23 
-30 FVHAWKEGIC
+30 
-40 MREIGKWRFAS
+40 MREDGKWRFAS

-62 PGIETFSADSISSMV
+62 PGIETFSANSIASMV

-90 ESRPVVVDFDFFQV
+90 DSRPVVVDFDFFQV
-104 TQDEIPGGSQLG
+104 TQDEIPGGRQLG
-116 DIFDRC
+116 NIFDRC
-122 IEASQGDQV
+122 ITASKGDPV
-131 ATDFFEQAK
+131 ATGFFQQAQ
-140 KLMKGRIDVLRISD
+140 KLMKGKIDVLRISD

-164 TNDSKTPWHQLV
+164 TDDTKTPWHQLV

-211 SKADA
+211 SKVDA
-216 VDSYVGVSR
+216 IDSYVGVSR
-225 LLSFKQKES
+225 LLSFKEKES
-234 GFFSKEFTTTGT
+234 GFFGKEYTTTGT
-246 GFYSASDDMNA
+246 GFYSSSDNMNA
-257 ILKPFSMGNFTRTDN
+257 ILKPFAMGHFKRRDN

-283 DKDLYGTIRLAVLKN
+283 DKDLYGTIRLAVLEN

-314 DTIDRNTLAQ
+314 DTINRNSLAQ

-333 YAELKDYYN
+333 YATLKDYYN
-342 LLIHRD
+342 LLIHRH
-348 DDPEDNRVIPLD
+348 DDPEENRVISLD
-360 AVEYGEKYGIKDG
+360 VDEYGKKYGIKDG

-418 GDTMNQIFKMMEMPA
+418 GDTMNQIFKTMEMPA
-433 HDKWEPGRCKVKK
+433 HDKWEPGRCKVNK

-457 KYLRKKIIE
+457 QYLRKKIIE
-466 NFGAPQQDVEVAYG
+466 NFGAPQQDIEAAYG

-488 AGDGALDVELKERKP
+488 AGDGALNVEIKERKP
-503 KAKMTKRKARRRRT
+503 KAKMIKRKARRRRT
-517 DREVK
+517 DREIK
-522 VKDPLEEGGLGDE
+522 VKEPPEEGGLDDN
-535 PRAGDKKDDTKKKGT
+535 PRTDGKEDDPKKDGR
-550 TTKDPAKNT
+550 TTKDPADPAKKK
-559 YNFKFRAVKKRLIA
+559 YNFKFRAVKKRLVA
-573 NNMVNGEYTLAF
+573 NNMMNGEFTLAF

-600 IAERGNYK
+600 LAERGNYK
-608 IPVKD
+608 IPVHN
-613 VRIEGNDS
+613 VRIDGNDS
-621 AVDIEKNSIT
+621 AVEVEKNSIT

>member
-1 MNVQAAFWADD
+1 
-12 MSALLVIWHVG
+12 
-23 ISYDELM
+23 
-30 FVHAWKEGIC
+30 
-40 MREIGKWRFAS
+40 MREDGKWRFAS

-62 PGIETFSADSISSMV
+62 PGIETFSANSIASMV

-90 ESRPVVVDFDFFQV
+90 DSRPVVVDFDFFQV
-104 TQDEIPGGSQLG
+104 TQDEIPGGRQLG
-116 DIFDRC
+116 NIFDRC
-122 IEASQGDQV
+122 ITASKGDPV
-131 ATDFFEQAK
+131 ATGFFQQAQ
-140 KLMKGRIDVLRISD
+140 KLMKGKIDVLRISD

-164 TNDSKTPWHQLV
+164 TDDTKTPWHQLV

-211 SKADA
+211 SKVDA
-216 VDSYVGVSR
+216 IDSYVGVSR
-225 LLSFKQKES
+225 LLSFKEKES
-234 GFFSKEFTTTGT
+234 GFFGKEYTTTGT
-246 GFYSASDDMNA
+246 GFYSSSDNMNA
-257 ILKPFSMGNFTRTDN
+257 ILKPFAMGHFKRRDN

-283 DKDLYGTIRLAVLKN
+283 DKDLYGTIRLAVLEN

-314 DTIDRNTLAQ
+314 DTINRNSLAQ

-333 YAELKDYYN
+333 YATLKDYYN
-342 LLIHRD
+342 LLIHRH
-348 DDPEDNRVIPLD
+348 DDPEENRVISLD
-360 AVEYGEKYGIKDG
+360 ADEYGKKYGIKDG

-404 LGNSISYTGILLIQ
+404 IGNSISYTGILLIQ
-418 GDTMNQIFKMMEMPA
+418 GDTMNQIFKTMEMPA
-433 HDKWEPGRCKVKK
+433 HDKWEPGRCKVNK

-457 KYLRKKIIE
+457 QYLRKKIIE
-466 NFGAPQQDVEVAYG
+466 NFGAPQQDIEAAYG

-488 AGDGALDVELKERKP
+488 AGDGALNVEIKERKP
-503 KAKMTKRKARRRRT
+503 KAKMIKRKARRRRT
-517 DREVK
+517 DREIK
-522 VKDPLEEGGLGDE
+522 VKEPPEEGGLDDN
-535 PRAGDKKDDTKKKGT
+535 PRTDGKEDDPKKDGR
-550 TTKDPAKNT
+550 TTKDPADPAKKK
-559 YNFKFRAVKKRLIA
+559 YNFKFRAVKKRLVA
-573 NNMVNGEYTLAF
+573 NNMMNGEFTLAF

-600 IAERGNYK
+600 LAERGNYK
-608 IPVKD
+608 IPVHN
-613 VRIEGNDS
+613 VRIDGNDS
-621 AVDIEKNSIT
+621 AVEVEKNSIT